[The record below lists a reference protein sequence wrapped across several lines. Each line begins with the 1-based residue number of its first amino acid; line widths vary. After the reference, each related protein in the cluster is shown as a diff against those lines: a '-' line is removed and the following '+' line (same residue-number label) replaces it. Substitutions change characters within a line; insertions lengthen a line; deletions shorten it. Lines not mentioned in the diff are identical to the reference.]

1 MRQTHTLLFRTPFIH
16 SWNQRNLSFSSFIL
30 LFLSGDRNC
39 FYNYK
44 SNAFKGMKTCKQNS
58 IRVKYQNAA
67 LFTNLKK
74 KLERRLE

>member
-1 MRQTHTLLFRTPFIH
+1 
-16 SWNQRNLSFSSFIL
+16 
-30 LFLSGDRNC
+30 
-39 FYNYK
+39 
-44 SNAFKGMKTCKQNS
+44 MKTCKQNS